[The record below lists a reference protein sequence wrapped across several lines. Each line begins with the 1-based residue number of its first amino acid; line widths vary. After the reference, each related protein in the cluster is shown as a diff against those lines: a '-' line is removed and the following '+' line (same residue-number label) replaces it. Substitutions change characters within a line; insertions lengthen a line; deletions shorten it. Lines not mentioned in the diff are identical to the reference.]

1 MKVFP
6 ADNVDID
13 TMLSE
18 LEHANAIR
26 QYESGG
32 RSYGAIRNF
41 RKHQRPKTPNDIH
54 PAPDDIRNY
63 VGLASPIS
71 ETFPQNGENAPQMED
86 GGCRMKGK
94 EEEKKEGG
102 AAAAEKTTNYAFSG
116 RTIRLN
122 QADFDNWRSRFHA
135 IPDMAAELTAL
146 DAWLGKQTDEKRKS
160 WFHQVP
166 GRCLSVMIDADGYC
180 FFATIAGTRED
191 LVELKTPHK
200 DWLGD
205 RGIDPVLAEKFG
217 LHTVQMEGR
226 NWLAVPYVEHGRTVN
241 HKYRVTSEKSAQRMD
256 RARR

>member
-1 MKVFP
+1 MARIRSIHPGFFTDEELVTVSMGARLLFLGLGIEADDKGVFEWKPLTIKMKVFP

-102 AAAAEKTTNYAFSG
+102 AAAAEKTTDYAFSG

-146 DAWLGKQTDEKRKS
+146 DAWLGKQTDDKRKS

-166 GRCLSVMIDADGYC
+166 GMLNRKHQEMITAAKAEQRAGGEMELP
-180 FFATIAGTRED
+180 IA
-191 LVELKTPHK
+191 
-200 DWLGD
+200 
-205 RGIDPVLAEKFG
+205 
-217 LHTVQMEGR
+217 
-226 NWLAVPYVEHGRTVN
+226 
-241 HKYRVTSEKSAQRMD
+241 
-256 RARR
+256 